1 MTKKGRKPIALI
13 LGQIDGEEWYEEIF
27 ALAERALTRCGR
39 IVLNPARLPKE
50 LSRFERMHIE
60 HAMLECADEIYTLPN
75 TDEKVEWIY
84 REWVEDN
91 SWREGVSIHELPPI
105 HKLMQKDKEQQING
119 N

>member
-1 MTKKGRKPIALI
+1 MTKNGRKPIAMI

-39 IVLNPARLPKE
+39 IVLNPARLPRE
-50 LSRFERMHIE
+50 LSRFDRMHIE

-75 TDEKVEWIY
+75 VDEKIEWIY
-84 REWVEDN
+84 
-91 SWREGVSIHELPPI
+91 WREGVSMHELPPI